1 VKRVTHPMLG
11 FKAFEAAQ
19 PILVGIARMPM
30 LQKRPW
36 EGSAE
41 QGLPAAEQF
50 YALAAQSFP
59 DRFSYTSSQNLR
71 QSLASMPHRIRRPDV
86 WQEPSLSSPVVR

>member
-1 VKRVTHPMLG
+1 MSLIQTRDLCDLGSQKYLNNIVEQDHRDVKRVTRPMLG

-19 PILVGIARMPM
+19 LTLVGIARMPM

-41 QGLPAAEQF
+41 QGLPAAEPF
-50 YALAAQSFP
+50 YALAA
-59 DRFSYTSSQNLR
+59 SSCSR
-71 QSLASMPHRIRRPDV
+71 
-86 WQEPSLSSPVVR
+86 